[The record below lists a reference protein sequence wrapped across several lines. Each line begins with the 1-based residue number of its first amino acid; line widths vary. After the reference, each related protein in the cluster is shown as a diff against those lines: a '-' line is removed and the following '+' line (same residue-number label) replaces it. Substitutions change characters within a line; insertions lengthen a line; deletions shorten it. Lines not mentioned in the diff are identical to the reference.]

1 MTTHGCGDPFFHLEF
16 IEICFKIT
24 LMENQKLYVVMVGLP
39 ARGKSTIANRLKE
52 NLTKDSIKTRIFNNG
67 ALRRRLDLKNT
78 SFAEFYDP
86 KNTEGAALRER
97 IALMNLERANRYL
110 ANHGQ
115 VAILDATNV
124 SIKRRNKIT
133 SLLKGPPLLFI
144 ECINDDPEIL
154 TASILRKIAHA
165 EFNHFEKKAAIQN
178 FRRRIDYYKTIYTPV
193 REGRNF
199 IKLDSLNNQIIQ
211 EELVDDIPYYDR
223 IRDFLMTDSVK
234 SLFLIRHGETYFN
247 LENRIGGD
255 SGLTGGGKAQAKSL
269 AVYFKNKKI
278 PVIFTSNKKR
288 TIQTAQPIKEL
299 QENCT
304 IIQFGEFNEI
314 DSGICECMS
323 YKEIRKQMPD
333 VYSARKRDKYNYI
346 YPKGEG
352 YISMKGRIDMGI
364 KKALYLSS
372 NSDNIMII
380 GHQAVNR
387 MILSHFLYRR
397 PEDVPYIYIPQDK
410 FYHIVATQNK
420 KLFQLKRYNISS

>member
-115 VAILDATNV
+115 VSILDATNV

-178 FRRRIDYYKTIYTPV
+178 FRIRIDYYKTNYYATSPEKDPFNSV
-193 REGRNF
+193 SQSYRVLRGGSWHYRA
-199 IKLDSLNNQIIQ
+199 
-211 EELVDDIPYYDR
+211 ELAQVTS
-223 IRDFLMTDSVK
+223 RD
-234 SLFLIRHGETYFN
+234 GP
-247 LENRIGGD
+247 
-255 SGLTGGGKAQAKSL
+255 KAGMSNYNYGFRVA
-269 AVYFKNKKI
+269 KNK
-278 PVIFTSNKKR
+278 
-288 TIQTAQPIKEL
+288 
-299 QENCT
+299 
-304 IIQFGEFNEI
+304 
-314 DSGICECMS
+314 
-323 YKEIRKQMPD
+323 
-333 VYSARKRDKYNYI
+333 
-346 YPKGEG
+346 
-352 YISMKGRIDMGI
+352 
-364 KKALYLSS
+364 
-372 NSDNIMII
+372 
-380 GHQAVNR
+380 
-387 MILSHFLYRR
+387 
-397 PEDVPYIYIPQDK
+397 
-410 FYHIVATQNK
+410 
-420 KLFQLKRYNISS
+420 

>member
-1 MTTHGCGDPFFHLEF
+1 
-16 IEICFKIT
+16 
-24 LMENQKLYVVMVGLP
+24 MENKKLYVVMVGLP

-67 ALRRRLDLKNT
+67 ILRRRLDLKNT

-86 KNTEGAALRER
+86 SNTEGTALRER
-97 IALMNLERANRYL
+97 IALMNIKQARDYL
-110 ANHGQ
+110 ARHGQ

-124 SIKRRNKIT
+124 SIKRRNMT
-133 SLLKGPPLLFI
+133 TNLLKGHPLLFI

-154 TASILRKIAHA
+154 AASILRKIAHA
-165 EFNHFEKKAAIQN
+165 EFNHFEKEAAIQN
-178 FRRRIDYYKTIYTPV
+178 FRKRIDYYNTIYTSIK
-193 REGRNF
+193 EGRNF
-199 IKLDSLNNQIIQ
+199 IKLDSLKNQIMQ

-247 LENRIGGD
+247 LQNRIGGD
-255 SGLTGGGKAQAKSL
+255 SDLTEGGKAQAKAL
-269 AVYFKNKKI
+269 AEYFKNKKI
-278 PVIFTSNKKR
+278 PVIFTSEKKR
-288 TIQTAQPIKEL
+288 TIQTAEPIKAL
-299 QENCT
+299 QKNCT

-323 YKEIRKQMPD
+323 YKEIREQMPD
-333 VYSARKRDKYNYI
+333 VYSARKRDKHNYI
-346 YPKGEG
+346 YPEGEG
-352 YISMKGRIDMGI
+352 YISMKSRIDMGI

-410 FYHIVATQNK
+410 FYHIVATQDK
-420 KLFQLKRYNISS
+420 KLFQLKKYKTSRLGKKKGSFSVR